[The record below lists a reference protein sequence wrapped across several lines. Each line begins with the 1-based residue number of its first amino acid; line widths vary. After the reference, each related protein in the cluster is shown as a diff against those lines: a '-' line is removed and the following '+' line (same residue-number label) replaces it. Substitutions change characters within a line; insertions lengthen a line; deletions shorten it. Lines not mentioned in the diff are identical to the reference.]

1 MEIIGRI
8 TKHAQ
13 VRTVKKSNRKVV
25 SFTLAVN
32 DYYKPRE
39 AEKGVK
45 VTTYI
50 DCSYWIN
57 PSIAKFLLQ
66 GTLVEVQGRIYAT
79 AYNDKEGHAK
89 ASINCHVNGIKI
101 HAQTGI
107 KQQTKMVDQEEKGD
121 LPF

>member
-1 MEIIGRI
+1 MVIIGRI

-13 VRTVKKSNRKVV
+13 VRIVKKSNRKVV

-32 DYYKPRE
+32 DYYKPKD
-39 AEKGVK
+39 AEKGIK

-66 GTLVEVQGRIYAT
+66 GTLLEVQGRIYAN
-79 AYNDKEGHAK
+79 AYNDKEGNESK
-89 ASINCHVNGIKI
+89 Y
-101 HAQTGI
+101 
-107 KQQTKMVDQEEKGD
+107 
-121 LPF
+121 